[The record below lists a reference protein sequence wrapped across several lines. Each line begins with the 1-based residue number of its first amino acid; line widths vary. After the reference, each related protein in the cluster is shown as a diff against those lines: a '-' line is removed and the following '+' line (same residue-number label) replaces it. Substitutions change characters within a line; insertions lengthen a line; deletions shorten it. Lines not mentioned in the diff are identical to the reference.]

1 MSTTDQN
8 KALAYRYF
16 DEQWNHKNDAVIE
29 ELLGPGMDPE
39 AARAHFEATHATFGD
54 VRFTIEDLV
63 AEGDQVV
70 VQWTSNSEHRG
81 EIAGFTPTGERIT
94 FDGLANLRI
103 VEGKIVSDK
112 GFSNLLET
120 LMSRG

>member
-8 KALAYRYF
+8 KALVYRYF
-16 DEQWNHKNDAVIE
+16 DEQWNHKNDAVID
-29 ELLGPGMDPE
+29 ELLGAGMDPE
-39 AARAHFEATHATFGD
+39 AVRAHFEATHGAFGD
-54 VRFTIEDLV
+54 VEFTIDDLV

-81 EIAGFTPTGERIT
+81 EVAGFAPTGERIT
-94 FDGLANLRI
+94 FHGLAKLRI

-112 GFSNLLET
+112 GFSDLLET
-120 LMSRG
+120 LMNRG